1 MNKKIMEAAGFKE
14 EVKRVEAGACP
25 FCHKAVD
32 LNGFRDVVSRKE
44 HLISGLCQS
53 CQDEMFGTGGVE

>member
-1 MNKKIMEAAGFKE
+1 MNKKIMEAAGFGE
-14 EVKRVEAGACP
+14 EVKQVESGKCP
-25 FCHKAVD
+25 FCSEVVD

-53 CQDEMFGTGGVE
+53 CQDEVFGKGGDE